1 MRYTALF
8 LIAALAISSAYV
20 VSEAEFDVT
29 PALVE
34 TESKRYNFGDVVEL
48 LETSS
53 GLAESVKD
61 RILKFMNDYVD
72 NLKKE
77 AKKQDELHAKN
88 EQECAEEEKFR
99 TSEIEDGEKSGA
111 AAYNHRETCQANL
124 NLARSIYESG
134 KANLQE
140 VTAMLKNAHER
151 RAGEAELNRRNTK
164 NLNKAVGGVQQCL
177 KLLQELE
184 ASVNGRP
191 KAFIQEVNS
200 LLAISITTGH
210 HESMIPVYES
220 LVEMNANGG
229 ITSADVAKVQALL
242 DKQLKNFETAVA
254 DVATREAKQQ
264 KEYEA
269 EVKDLEAAIARLQHQ
284 IVDADKQVDAMEGCV
299 KQESGI
305 YTMAT
310 QKVKRNKELL
320 AHSIAICD
328 ADNRAYEAAVA
339 NRIREMR
346 LIKQLEK
353 AMVHLAKRYL
363 SATLPKVG
371 KVINLVK
378 TKGDTVSKREQYRV
392 CHILKVHNIQDAD
405 CDKLQQ
411 DITV

>member
-8 LIAALAISSAYV
+8 LIAALAVSSAYV
-20 VSEAEFDVT
+20 VSEAEFDIT
-29 PALVE
+29 PALI
-34 TESKRYNFGDVVEL
+34 ESEASRPNFGDVVEL
-48 LETSS
+48 LETSE

-61 RILKFMNDYVD
+61 RILKFMNDYVE

-77 AKKQDELHAKN
+77 AHKQDELHAKN
-88 EQECAEEEKFR
+88 QQECAEEEKFR
-99 TSEIEDGEKSGA
+99 TKEIEDGEKSA
-111 AAYNHRETCQANL
+111 AASYNHRETCQANL
-124 NLARSIYESG
+124 NLARSIYEQG

-151 RAGEAELNRRNTK
+151 RAGEAELNKRNTK
-164 NLNKAVGGVQQCL
+164 NLNKAVSGVEICL
-177 KLLQELE
+177 KLLNELE

-191 KAFIQEVNS
+191 KAFIQEVNA
-200 LLAISITTGH
+200 LLAISISTGH
-210 HESMIPVYES
+210 HEHMIPVYES

-229 ITSADVAKVQALL
+229 ITSADVAKVRSLL
-242 DKQLKNFETAVA
+242 DTQLKNFESAIK

-264 KEYEA
+264 KDYEA
-269 EVKDLEAAIARLQHQ
+269 EVKDLEAAIARLQNQ
-284 IVDADKQVDAMEGCV
+284 IVKADKQVDAMEGCV

-305 YTMAT
+305 FDMAT

-346 LIKQLEK
+346 LIVQLEK

-363 SATLPKVG
+363 AATLPKVG